1 MTSVRIGYFE
11 DFKSSDTL
19 LLEADAEGL
28 RALAET
34 FRSLAAG
41 TLDRLALHELPF
53 VQVHHGVQL
62 IATRSNH
69 DRGTRRSDAGNAFL
83 WERDADGWQDAAEKL
98 DVLTQ
103 CEEGHHYLDADD
115 DQVVVEMTR
124 LRRPPGTSTESC
136 RTKSSKGL
144 RTSSCQRRCQCAF
157 RDMGLSGCEWLTV
170 FIPMS
175 VSTSVAER
183 TRCSIQE
190 P

>member
-19 LLEADAEGL
+19 LLEAEAEGL

-69 DRGTRRSDAGNAFL
+69 DRGTRRSVPETRFCGSATRTAG
-83 WERDADGWQDAAEKL
+83 R
-98 DVLTQ
+98 
-103 CEEGHHYLDADD
+103 
-115 DQVVVEMTR
+115 M
-124 LRRPPGTSTESC
+124 RP
-136 RTKSSKGL
+136 RSSM
-144 RTSSCQRRCQCAF
+144 C
-157 RDMGLSGCEWLTV
+157 
-170 FIPMS
+170 
-175 VSTSVAER
+175 
-183 TRCSIQE
+183 
-190 P
+190 

>member
-103 CEEGHHYLDADD
+103 CDGGHHYLDADD
-115 DQVVVEMTR
+115 DQVVVEISRGEYGDDWWHTH
-124 LRRPPGTSTESC
+124 G
-136 RTKSSKGL
+136 
-144 RTSSCQRRCQCAF
+144 
-157 RDMGLSGCEWLTV
+157 
-170 FIPMS
+170 
-175 VSTSVAER
+175 
-183 TRCSIQE
+183 
-190 P
+190 